1 MRRIVAIWFAFSLFG
16 CAAEVAVPERL
27 GTSADP
33 LEVEAPKVS
42 PELVAPSAEVA
53 TDVASADDGDGDD
66 TRDPGTADPKP
77 PPVPLFH
84 GEAPKPG
91 GGR

>member
-1 MRRIVAIWFAFSLFG
+1 MRRIVAILLTFSLAG
-16 CAAEVAVPERL
+16 CVAEAGAPGTL
-27 GTSADP
+27 GTSAEP
-33 LEVEAPKVS
+33 LRVETPKVS
-42 PELVAPSAEVA
+42 PELSAPAAEVA
-53 TDVASADDGDGDD
+53 TDVAAADDGDDD
-66 TRDPGTADPKP
+66 ARDPGTSDPKP